1 MHKLYIALLLTTFL
15 LQATC
20 SFTTVDQYKVTY
32 QKECIDKQ
40 TISKK
45 HCSDLQTYI
54 KKCGVVVTTFDVQ
67 VKPSGKVVVDTK
79 NVKISDGSSTAKI
92 KEENEVTVLK
102 IFKYGGPHGTGG
114 TFPSRQS
121 CERTQAKLTKE
132 NAGLDYTYK
141 CIKK

>member
-1 MHKLYIALLLTTFL
+1 MHKLYILLFTVTTIL
-15 LQATC
+15 NATC

-32 QKECIDKQ
+32 QKECIDKK
-40 TISKK
+40 ILSEKE
-45 HCSDLQTYI
+45 CSYLQFYI
-54 KKCGVVVTTFDVQ
+54 KKCGVVITTFDVQ
-67 VKPSGKVVVDTK
+67 VKPSGQVLLDTK
-79 NVKISDGSSTAKI
+79 NVKISNGSPDAKI
-92 KEENEVTVLK
+92 KEENQITVLK

-121 CERTQAKLTKE
+121 CAQVQAKLTKV